1 MSIDILSR
9 DLLQKAEAEKETI
22 ETELS
27 KELKILKENSN
38 QNIASFKE
46 KLKAKYEEDISN
58 QKEKILGSF
67 KRESKK
73 EILEVKTKL
82 IEEVYFETYEELCL
96 LKTEEKSKF
105 LKNIINS
112 VKKNGFKFD
121 KIICSKK
128 DSKLVKEICDTN
140 IKLQLEEEM
149 NGLVFSSNSGKEI
162 LDMTFKTL
170 LKEAFEKT
178 EGKIQKTLFNI

>member
-38 QNIASFKE
+38 QNIVSFKE

-73 EILEVKTKL
+73 EIL
-82 IEEVYFETYEELCL
+82 
-96 LKTEEKSKF
+96 
-105 LKNIINS
+105 
-112 VKKNGFKFD
+112 
-121 KIICSKK
+121 
-128 DSKLVKEICDTN
+128 
-140 IKLQLEEEM
+140 
-149 NGLVFSSNSGKEI
+149 
-162 LDMTFKTL
+162 
-170 LKEAFEKT
+170 
-178 EGKIQKTLFNI
+178 